1 MSLNSS
7 SDDDNDENC
16 LDQNN
21 TEILT
26 IQKSLIY
33 KHPLFPVLTHVLEQ
47 CEQETRNPSL
57 LTIKDDCQTPPLS
70 LSSFENNLKIFL
82 SKNNDILTITRDI
95 NDSSSMIDQLYIDAM
110 QVLRI
115 HLLELEKLNEL
126 CEDFCQRYIACL
138 KVKLNPNNIFSD
150 DEEDGND
157 DNECEDFESNN
168 DEDFES
174 IEENDDDNFMF
185 NQQQFNNKHLLKV
198 QSYNK
203 QTVPT
208 NDINSIYNQHTTQFN
223 GQTPFS
229 QIIASGSSSIVNSS
243 SSSISFDSTCTK
255 QRKSSTIV
263 SSSKRSILPKS
274 ATSIMRSWLF
284 QHIAHPYPSEDEKRA
299 ISNKTNLSLLQV
311 NNWFIN
317 ARRRILQPMLE
328 TSNPNLI
335 INKKKKRCDTILDDN
350 HHQHRHSRQMSYINR
365 YWPSN
370 LIQFDMNKK

>member
-1 MSLNSS
+1 
-7 SDDDNDENC
+7 
-16 LDQNN
+16 
-21 TEILT
+21 
-26 IQKSLIY
+26 
-33 KHPLFPVLTHVLEQ
+33 
-47 CEQETRNPSL
+47 
-57 LTIKDDCQTPPLS
+57 
-70 LSSFENNLKIFL
+70 
-82 SKNNDILTITRDI
+82 
-95 NDSSSMIDQLYIDAM
+95 
-110 QVLRI
+110 
-115 HLLELEKLNEL
+115 
-126 CEDFCQRYIACL
+126 
-138 KVKLNPNNIFSD
+138 
-150 DEEDGND
+150 
-157 DNECEDFESNN
+157 
-168 DEDFES
+168 
-174 IEENDDDNFMF
+174 
-185 NQQQFNNKHLLKV
+185 
-198 QSYNK
+198 K